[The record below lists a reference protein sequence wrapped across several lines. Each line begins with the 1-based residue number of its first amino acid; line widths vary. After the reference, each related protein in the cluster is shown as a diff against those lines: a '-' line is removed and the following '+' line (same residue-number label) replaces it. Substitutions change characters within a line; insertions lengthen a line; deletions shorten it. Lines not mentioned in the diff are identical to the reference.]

1 MNPNSTPPM
10 RNIPIS
16 RYRFVDGQPGRE
28 MELITYLCHFLSAQ
42 SISTAFI
49 NSLDDRNT
57 DSEVEGIGLNSM
69 APWASDH
76 AHLFLVK
83 GFTWDMVLP
92 FHIRAEEWGGEGRGG
107 GEGRKGFRSSLE

>member
-1 MNPNSTPPM
+1 MNPNSTPLM

-16 RYRFVDGQPGRE
+16 RYRFVDGQPGHE

-69 APWASDH
+69 APWASR
-76 AHLFLVK
+76 
-83 GFTWDMVLP
+83 VLP
-92 FHIRAEEWGGEGRGG
+92 GSWCYLSISGQRSGEGRGG
-107 GEGRKGFRSSLE
+107 REGRKGFRSSLEYLPP